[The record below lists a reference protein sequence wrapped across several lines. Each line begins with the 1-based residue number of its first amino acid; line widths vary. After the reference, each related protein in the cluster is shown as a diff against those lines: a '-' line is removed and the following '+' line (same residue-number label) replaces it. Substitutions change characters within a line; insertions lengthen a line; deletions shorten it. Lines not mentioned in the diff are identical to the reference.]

1 MMACNNNVTKG
12 VMPMEKSQREIV
24 VRGFSLVHDPEGSHY
39 KRVRHDPEGSHYI
52 LEGEVR
58 ALAPGLKMGA
68 A

>member
-12 VMPMEKSQREIV
+12 VMPMGKSRREIV
-24 VRGFSLVHDPEGSHY
+24 GLINQATTKRSGTRPDPTVSTM
-39 KRVRHDPEGSHYI
+39 RF

>member
-39 KRVRHDPEGSHYI
+39 I